1 MMSASPFPVDAH
13 RHRRLHYALWAAQ
26 WLLGAALVVAGVM
39 KLSLAADQAVTMFPW
54 SADVPLLYTITSV
67 LDVLGGLGVILPSL
81 TRIAPRTTVVAAVG
95 VVLLMLSAVAFY
107 LIRGEASE
115 IVANLAL
122 AAAAAVIAWGRGRVA
137 PITAQLPDPERMTGT
152 LPVASPPAEMMIFQL
167 PTGTYLTRAAFA
179 VTGGAFADQ
188 RSFASTA
195 ILVQHPKGDL
205 LIDAGF
211 GAGADAHIE
220 SLPSYRRSPHDRAET
235 ASAQLDAVGYD
246 RQRLLGVLLTH
257 SHWDHVSGLDSL
269 DVPIW
274 MTAEERRYA
283 ADSTSDSVFDSVS
296 RNHEIREFTIDGPAY
311 LGFPR
316 SLDIHGDGSVV
327 VVSAAGHT
335 TGSIIVFIALP
346 DGRRYAFIGDLT
358 WQLDGIT
365 GRLEK
370 PLLMR
375 KLADSDTKQV
385 RRDMERIIALQD
397 RLQVV
402 PAHDARGYVG
412 IPLLVTSPVGSR

>member
-1 MMSASPFPVDAH
+1 
-13 RHRRLHYALWAAQ
+13 
-26 WLLGAALVVAGVM
+26 
-39 KLSLAADQAVTMFPW
+39 
-54 SADVPLLYTITSV
+54 
-67 LDVLGGLGVILPSL
+67 
-81 TRIAPRTTVVAAVG
+81 
-95 VVLLMLSAVAFY
+95 
-107 LIRGEASE
+107 
-115 IVANLAL
+115 
-122 AAAAAVIAWGRGRVA
+122 
-137 PITAQLPDPERMTGT
+137 MTGT